1 MAQHSSQCIVRHVG
15 AFVESEEKG
24 AEGERAGERE
34 TVVDETGNHVDDC
47 IRVKIRS
54 RSFLMKIQ
62 GPDHPGSAVHLLDT
76 RGGSRAVCVAFVFK
90 DVQRRYC
97 SH

>member
-1 MAQHSSQCIVRHVG
+1 MG

-54 RSFLMKIQ
+54 QSLSYEDS
-62 GPDHPGSAVHLLDT
+62 GP
-76 RGGSRAVCVAFVFK
+76 
-90 DVQRRYC
+90 
-97 SH
+97 

>member
-54 RSFLMKIQ
+54 QSLSYEDS
-62 GPDHPGSAVHLLDT
+62 GP
-76 RGGSRAVCVAFVFK
+76 
-90 DVQRRYC
+90 
-97 SH
+97 